1 MRSEQKYFSEQE
13 KGNDLEKALLDPAR
27 LSRTGAGPVL
37 AARGFGFEEWAAPVE
52 PRWDRSQE
60 PPNGLREAKSPPNT
74 PTPDGP
80 WAPCLACFF
89 SSSSPSSSCVLQNAI
104 NLDASAS
111 SGPHPFIDPDAFLP
125 VILIS
130 ILFSSDSSKEIYPS
144 SFYTKGNNLMS
155 TKPTKCRVENKA
167 FIDARL

>member
-1 MRSEQKYFSEQE
+1 MSLSNDSRSQQEYFSDQQ
-13 KGNDLEKALLDPAR
+13 KSNDLEKALLDPAR

-52 PRWDRSQE
+52 PWWDF
-60 PPNGLREAKSPPNT
+60 AKSRQTGSGRPKAHQT
-74 PTPDGP
+74 PQPRTALGP
-80 WAPCLACFF
+80 LALLAFF
-89 SSSSPSSSCVLQNAI
+89 SSSSPSSPCVLQNAI

-130 ILFSSDSSKEIYPS
+130 ILSSS
-144 SFYTKGNNLMS
+144 G
-155 TKPTKCRVENKA
+155 C
-167 FIDARL
+167 

>member
-1 MRSEQKYFSEQE
+1 MTQDPNKSILATNK

-80 WAPCLACFF
+80 WAPSLPCLRF
-89 SSSSPSSSCVLQNAI
+89 SLLLLRRA
-104 NLDASAS
+104 LASFRM
-111 SGPHPFIDPDAFLP
+111 P
-125 VILIS
+125 
-130 ILFSSDSSKEIYPS
+130 
-144 SFYTKGNNLMS
+144 
-155 TKPTKCRVENKA
+155 
-167 FIDARL
+167 

>member
-1 MRSEQKYFSEQE
+1 MRLWNDSRSQQKYFRDQE
-13 KGNDLEKALLDPAR
+13 KGNDLEKALLDPPR
-27 LSRTGAGPVL
+27 LSRTGAGPVFGGKRFWL
-37 AARGFGFEEWAAPVE
+37 RRVGSARWTPVGL
-52 PRWDRSQE
+52 RQE

-80 WAPCLACFF
+80 WVPCLACFF

-130 ILFSSDSSKEIYPS
+130 ILSSSGCWRLARK
-144 SFYTKGNNLMS
+144 YTPLPF
-155 TKPTKCRVENKA
+155 TK
-167 FIDARL
+167 